1 MFITVSAVLCHLIAG
16 QPVCVDE
23 VVTDSNMTEGLTWQ
37 GCLLAPPPLAKWKS
51 EHPIYNKPE
60 WYIEKWRCTPG
71 HYEPAGRA

>member
-1 MFITVSAVLCHLIAG
+1 
-16 QPVCVDE
+16 
-23 VVTDSNMTEGLTWQ
+23 MTEGLTWQ